1 MNKQRSTISS
11 LLPKLMIIV
20 MLACSHQ
27 AAAQRYYAN
36 RHKGQ
41 RIFAWVGG
49 GYSRIDL
56 HLSSISTLGH
66 AGGVLGV
73 GYGYSFGEHL
83 AVNAGVEYAQLGSS
97 TKPVSFDTER
107 QMLDTEGDLLT
118 MRYSFRRYRERQRAH
133 YLSIMPVSAEYAS
146 GRFYC
151 AAGAKIGMLV
161 AATSVTMAN
170 VETTGSYLEYL
181 GTFKEMPEHYFTQTD
196 VRTANNINFGL
207 NITASAEAGVNIA
220 GNVQKSDPL
229 RIALFCDYGL
239 NNISKAN
246 SEMGQIRYEANPTMI
261 SFNSLAGSAPR
272 RITSFMLGLKLTIFF
287 KSPNT
292 KRIYPCLCPNA

>member
-1 MNKQRSTISS
+1 
-11 LLPKLMIIV
+11 LLKPTIIV
-20 MLACSHQ
+20 MLVACSHQ
-27 AAAQRYYAN
+27 AAAQQYYAN
-36 RHKGQ
+36 RHKGH
-41 RIFAWVGG
+41 RIFAWAGG
-49 GYSRIDL
+49 GYSRLDL

-73 GYGYSFGEHL
+73 GYGYSFGEHM

-97 TKPVSFDTER
+97 TKPVNFDTER
-107 QMLDTEGDLLT
+107 QMLDTEGDILT
-118 MRYSFRRYRERQRAH
+118 MRYSLHRYRERQRAH

-161 AATSVTMAN
+161 AATSLTMAN

-196 VRTANNINFGL
+196 VRTANKINFKVT
-207 NITASAEAGVNIA
+207 ITASAEVGVNIA
-220 GNVQKSDPL
+220 GNVQKSDPM

-246 SEMGQIRYEANPTMI
+246 SEMRQIRYEANPTMI
-261 SFNSLAGSAPR
+261 SFNSLAGSTPS
-272 RITSFMLGLKLTIFF
+272 RITSFMVGLKLTIFF
-287 KSPNT
+287 KSPST
-292 KRIYPCLCPNA
+292 KRIYPCLCPYA